1 MTYTSSSTIEKT
13 EINSGMINTYQH
25 NNSVINGIGVTD
37 DSYNSVTNMLING
50 GSIKTNKFST
60 EPLNNNSDDLTLL
73 NIPDLAAIN
82 YVKIDD
88 VDFNIESS
96 KSKNNLYLYLTR
108 VDHSVTIKDIEYF
121 VKYIQESDT
130 FNLTK
135 ETEDETPP
143 EEINT
148 APVITATDIS
158 LK

>member
-1 MTYTSSSTIEKT
+1 MATSGAGAAIGSGSKSNVD
-13 EINSGMINTYQH
+13 EII
-25 NNSVINGIGVTD
+25 
-37 DSYNSVTNMLING
+37 ING
-50 GSIKTNKFST
+50 GEIITTSNNTNDYNSKGAAIGARTYGSVKKIT
-60 EPLNNNSDDLTLL
+60 INNSDDLTLL

-96 KSKNNLYLYLTR
+96 KSKNDLYLYLIQIY
-108 VDHSVTIKDIEYF
+108 HSVTINNTIKDIEYF
-121 VKYIQESDT
+121 AKYIQENDT
-130 FNLTK
+130 FILTK

-148 APVITATDIS
+148 APVIAATDIS

>member
-1 MTYTSSSTIEKT
+1 MN
-13 EINSGMINTYQH
+13 INSIHSVLMASYRQWFKRWSHQKNKDKRWKNRCHSLRATSGAGAAIGAGTYG
-25 NNSVINGIGVTD
+25 SVKKITI
-37 DSYNSVTNMLING
+37 
-50 GSIKTNKFST
+50 
-60 EPLNNNSDDLTLL
+60 NNSDDLTLL